1 MEDALRAHS
10 QDQATRTAKPDA
22 NRAADL
28 SEDVSFGKPIVRQPT
43 GRGSSA
49 SITSVADLI
58 DEHPLHRVV
67 TVRAQD
73 DGDLNGHSE
82 EHSGRR
88 RGSLTWVYIRLGIF
102 KPRSLARPGRGGAFR
117 LVMVPPLLVLAMT
130 IARSTPDE
138 RIIGNHAAQY
148 TSRQWVVLACASMN
162 IVAAACLVLAVLFY
176 RTNANACHQALV
188 VAQLHNFVIMLL
200 IAGATVQPRTE
211 NCPRC
216 RDLVI
221 GLTSIA
227 MAMWH
232 VLTIIAQTSFIVGD
246 VENFTYHSSFLAAGC
261 ISSIHFAISLI
272 IHLNPTISGTQ
283 QCAPHQMLTFPSLP
297 VAACKYTCMRTNLT
311 CARANSMLVLFQL
324 CVCCNQSVAP
334 RARDQS
340 RAGGAARRTLSARVD
355 AKQLAVQSDAN
366 SLLTRLPS
374 PYFPHASSP
383 PSRNQPC
390 CHYSHAVAAGCPTPV
405 FAGLNKEARSL
416 DLLFLVPSALRGSK
430 CASGRLQGC

>member
-22 NRAADL
+22 NGAADL
-28 SEDVSFGKPIVRQPT
+28 SEDVSFGKPMVRQPT
-43 GRGSSA
+43 GRGSNA

-73 DGDLNGHSE
+73 DGDLNRHSE
-82 EHSGRR
+82 EHSGTR

-130 IARSTPDE
+130 IARSTPNE
-138 RIIGNHAAQY
+138 RIIGDHAAQY
-148 TSRQWVVLACASMN
+148 TPRQWVVLACASMQ

-227 MAMWH
+227 MAVWH

-261 ISSIHFAISLI
+261 ISCIHFVISLI

-283 QCAPHQMLTFPSLP
+283 QMRATSNAHVPQRACRSLQIHVHAHKSDVRTCKQYACAFPAL
-297 VAACKYTCMRTNLT
+297 R
-311 CARANSMLVLFQL
+311 VL
-324 CVCCNQSVAP
+324 QSVCGTSG
-334 RARDQS
+334 ARPEQS
-340 RAGGAARRTLSARVD
+340 RRRSSTYAFGPGGCETTRCTIRR
-355 AKQLAVQSDAN
+355 
-366 SLLTRLPS
+366 
-374 PYFPHASSP
+374 
-383 PSRNQPC
+383 
-390 CHYSHAVAAGCPTPV
+390 
-405 FAGLNKEARSL
+405 E
-416 DLLFLVPSALRGSK
+416 
-430 CASGRLQGC
+430 